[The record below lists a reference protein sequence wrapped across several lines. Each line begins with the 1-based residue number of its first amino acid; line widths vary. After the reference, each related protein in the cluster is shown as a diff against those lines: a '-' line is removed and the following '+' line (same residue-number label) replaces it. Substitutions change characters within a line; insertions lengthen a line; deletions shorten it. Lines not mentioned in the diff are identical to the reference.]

1 MGSNSALSGS
11 YNAGYK
17 LANEGTWGAYD
28 LNSEFEYVGDMA
40 GQGYVA
46 GIRKNEYKAEY
57 AGNTVA
63 SATLYRMKE
72 VLGIASPS
80 KEAYAVGKFFDEGF
94 ANAISDFTSLAT
106 DNASNMAELSLK
118 AMRTTN
124 GMFSNFSVPTN
135 NNAGYGVGA
144 MNESAMMNM
153 ASTIYQAVA
162 SGISTISLNGDDR
175 DIKVIIDGKEVF
187 TAVETERRRR
197 GVGVGSNA
205 FGGV

>member
-1 MGSNSALSGS
+1 M
-11 YNAGYK
+11 
-17 LANEGTWGAYD
+17 
-28 LNSEFEYVGDMA
+28 
-40 GQGYVA
+40 
-46 GIRKNEYKAEY
+46 
-57 AGNTVA
+57 
-63 SATLYRMKE
+63 
-72 VLGIASPS
+72 LGIASPS
-80 KEAYAVGKFFDEGF
+80 KETYAFGKFFDEGF

-106 DNASNMAELSLK
+106 DNAGNMAEMSLK
-118 AMRTTN
+118 AMRTTQ
-124 GMFSNFSVPTN
+124 GMFSGFSVPTN
-135 NNAGYGVGA
+135 NNTGYGVGA

-187 TAVETERRRR
+187 NAVETERRRR